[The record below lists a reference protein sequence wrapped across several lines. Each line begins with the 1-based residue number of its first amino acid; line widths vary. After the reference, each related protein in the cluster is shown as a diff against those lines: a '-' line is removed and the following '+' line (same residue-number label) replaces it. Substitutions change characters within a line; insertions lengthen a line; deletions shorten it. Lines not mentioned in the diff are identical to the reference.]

1 MKNKKNKL
9 YASLFGTFA
18 LSIGMCLL
26 LPPSSIKAAMSSN
39 SNSSVSFQA
48 GALSILSVPN
58 FDFGTWEISPL
69 NRTYSLQSDA
79 SVAIADLRGTTSGW
93 TLTVRQEAQLKTQQN
108 EVLEGAQI
116 MMKDGSVTPNNSAS
130 IPSQIQLIPGNT
142 ATVMSASGNSGS
154 NLIQATW
161 QAKNVSLT
169 VPGSTSKFATQY
181 TSTLTWTLAEVPTND

>member
-1 MKNKKNKL
+1 MAEVYFL
-9 YASLFGTFA
+9 
-18 LSIGMCLL
+18 LS
-26 LPPSSIKAAMSSN
+26 PNSVKAAMSSN
-39 SNSSVSFQA
+39 SNSSISFQA
-48 GALSILSVPN
+48 GTLSILSVPN

-116 MMKDGSVTPNNSAS
+116 LMKDGSVTPNNSAN

-142 ATVMSASGNSGS
+142 VTVMSASGNSGS

-161 QAKNVSLT
+161 QAKNISLT

-181 TSTLTWTLAEVPTND
+181 TSTLTWTLAEVPSNN